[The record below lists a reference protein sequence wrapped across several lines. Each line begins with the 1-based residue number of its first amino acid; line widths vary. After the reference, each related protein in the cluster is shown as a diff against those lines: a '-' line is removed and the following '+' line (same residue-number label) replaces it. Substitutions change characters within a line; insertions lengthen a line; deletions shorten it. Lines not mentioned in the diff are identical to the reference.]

1 MIDPSLVPDIKF
13 GHLVQAGVLIAS
25 AAGGILGAYL
35 GLRGDIDT
43 QRAEFRVAI
52 AGHEARLVA
61 AERLLDER
69 HGEDRQFQSEMRAA
83 LDRVTRTLAE
93 IKTELVQK
101 QDRGK

>member
-1 MIDPSLVPDIKF
+1 MFNPSDLAELKL

-43 QRAEFRVAI
+43 QRAEFRVAL

-61 AERLLDER
+61 AERLAEER
-69 HGEDRQFQSEMRAA
+69 RGEERQFQAEMRAA
-83 LDRVTRTLAE
+83 LARVMQALAD
-93 IKTELVQK
+93 IKTDLAQK